1 MRQDETCDVW
11 HWHSHFEVSET
22 CPCETT
28 DTRNVVLETSSIRI
42 GRQFPVAYGFSFS
55 IPHCRSVLAVQW
67 SFAKAK
73 FAFTIWIVP
82 VFLSSLL
89 MSNAFC
95 LRRKFQDLT
104 KSDGCSK
111 GPTAAGKFPKIP
123 KTKPLMKKMQ
133 SRTHRAYELGDVCQN
148 EVFGFHMS
156 KSVGTYQGISY
167 THEMCAAKVLHCLA
181 QNQMQAGLQSKAF
194 TSRPYNWGH
203 LMNIEQKSNGGHGSH
218 SCRCQE

>member
-82 VFLSSLL
+82 VFLSSLCL
-89 MSNAFC
+89 SNA
-95 LRRKFQDLT
+95 
-104 KSDGCSK
+104 
-111 GPTAAGKFPKIP
+111 
-123 KTKPLMKKMQ
+123 
-133 SRTHRAYELGDVCQN
+133 
-148 EVFGFHMS
+148 
-156 KSVGTYQGISY
+156 
-167 THEMCAAKVLHCLA
+167 CAASSKISP
-181 QNQMQAGLQSKAF
+181 NQMVAVKAQQQPGSF
-194 TSRPYNWGH
+194 
-203 LMNIEQKSNGGHGSH
+203 QKYPKPNH
-218 SCRCQE
+218 